1 MGVTLDILVTEAND
15 LMFLGKQVA
24 EAAGIKA
31 ASVAISQGRRYHNQ
45 GVKLETLVSQCVTSL
60 PKDSL
65 GRAIRATTVIL
76 TEPEVYAMLLR
87 GRAPQSEPFRKWVT
101 EEVALRSFA
110 S

>member
-1 MGVTLDILVTEAND
+1 MGVTLDILVTDTKD

-24 EAAGIKA
+24 EAAGMGNPSSA
-31 ASVAISQGRRYHNQ
+31 VYNARRLHNH
-45 GVKLETLVSQCVTSL
+45 GVPLGTLIQQCDSSL

-101 EEVALRSFA
+101 E
-110 S
+110 